1 MRKLFFYLLIVFT
14 TIYTS
19 ATQGAQPDWI
29 APELKKYPIEK
40 YLFHV
45 GESQGTEE
53 QALEAA
59 VDTAHRRIATDIL
72 GNVERVIRYN
82 KSELQHDMVREHY
95 SAVLEDYCNSR
106 QAWPAMKLR
115 GFHVRNLTVDLA
127 RTDSDTY
134 ALAYIKRDELKQH
147 YAEHVLELSKEINRL
162 LKSAKLAE
170 ETYEIKLAVKKYLQT
185 YPLYEALKEAEIVQ
199 VGAEYKYAVNS
210 TEAFKSLAEAAAG
223 TSDSLQMSHR
233 AVMKRVAELH
243 PQTIASLEDIA
254 RAVEFQFSQQRNAAI
269 SKCWIEPVIYEDS
282 EMIPPFA
289 QNFSTELLERLSWPS
304 IEPLHSFKPTSP
316 DSVSMNQMGSLGR
329 LTSSCWENGDEITI
343 RLTVRNVNTGNFVA
357 AAVVQL
363 LDSQLREVF
372 TRKPVNYEEMRSER
386 DAFDPQNSPLLSK
399 NDEIRWS
406 SKELKVEVWT
416 HEGRG
421 PLRYV
426 QDEKVKIFVR
436 VNQPAYVRLLYTLA
450 DRKRTLL
457 AGNFHIDTS
466 QVNSTV
472 KIGEFLCT
480 APFGP
485 ELLVVAARTEKFP
498 PIETYEE
505 NGYFYIVDADPEAA
519 ARRFRGLKRIPDPD
533 SDLHNDEQQ
542 PPSFQQSEA
551 QIVITTVEK

>member
-1 MRKLFFYLLIVFT
+1 MRKLCFYILVVFT

-19 ATQGAQPDWI
+19 ATHGALPDWI

-45 GESQGTEE
+45 GESQGTGE

-59 VDTAHRRIATDIL
+59 VDTAHRRIAAEIL

-127 RTDSDTY
+127 RTDSNTY
-134 ALAYIKRDELKQH
+134 ALTYIKRDELKQH
-147 YAEHVLELSKEINRL
+147 YAEHVSELSKEINRL

-269 SKCWIEPVIYEDS
+269 SKCWVEPVIYEDS

-316 DSVSMNQMGSLGR
+316 DSVSMNQMDSLGR

-457 AGNFHIDTS
+457 EGNFHIDTS
-466 QVNSTV
+466 QVNSAV
-472 KIGEFLCT
+472 EIGEFLCT

-498 PIETYEE
+498 PIETHEE
-505 NGYFYIVDADPEAA
+505 NGYFYIVDADPESA
-519 ARRFRGLKRIPDPD
+519 ARRFRGLKRIPDPAPD
-533 SDLHNDEQQ
+533 PPEQQ
-542 PPSFQQSEA
+542 SPSFQQSEA
-551 QIVITTVEK
+551 QIVITTIEK